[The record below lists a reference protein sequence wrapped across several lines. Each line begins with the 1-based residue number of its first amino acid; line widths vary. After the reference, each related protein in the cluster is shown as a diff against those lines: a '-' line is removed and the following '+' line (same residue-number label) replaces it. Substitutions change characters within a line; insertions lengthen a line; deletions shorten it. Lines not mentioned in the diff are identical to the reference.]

1 MPLSLPPEYIAA
13 PQCLQNKIILVT
25 GAGDGIGRAAAL
37 SYAQHGATVILL
49 GRTVEKLEA
58 VYDEIEAAAY
68 PQAAIYPLHL
78 RGAVMKDYEELA
90 NTIEREF
97 GRLDGLLHNAGVLGQ
112 RRTLAQTTIDSWD
125 EVLHVNLSAPFMM
138 TQALLPMLAAAENA
152 SIILTSSSV
161 GRKGRAFW
169 GAYAISKFGT
179 EGMMQIL
186 ADEEFDLNNTRVNS
200 INPGATQTVMRRTAY
215 PGENP
220 QDNPLPEVIMPLY
233 LYLMSDDS
241 KAVNGQQFDAQPKA

>member
-1 MPLSLPPEYIAA
+1 MPLMLPPDFVAA
-13 PQCLQNKIILVT
+13 PQCLENKVILVT

-49 GRTVEKLEA
+49 GRTIEKLEA
-58 VYDEIEAAAY
+58 VYDEIEAAGY
-68 PQAAIYPLHL
+68 PQAAIYPVHL
-78 RGAVMKDYEELA
+78 RGAAMKDYEDLA
-90 NTIEREF
+90 NTVEREF

-112 RRTLAQTTIDSWD
+112 RRTLAQTTVDSWD
-125 EVLHVNLSAPFMM
+125 EVLHVNLTAPFMM

-169 GAYAISKFGT
+169 GAYAVSKFGT

-186 ADEEFDLNNTRVNS
+186 AEEEFELNNIRVNS

-220 QDNPLPEVIMPLY
+220 QSNPLPEVIMPLY
-233 LYLMSDDS
+233 LYLMCDASQT
-241 KAVNGQQFDAQPKA
+241 VNGQQFDAQSK

>member
-1 MPLSLPPEYIAA
+1 MCIRDS
-13 PQCLQNKIILVT
+13 
-25 GAGDGIGRAAAL
+25 
-37 SYAQHGATVILL
+37 
-49 GRTVEKLEA
+49 
-58 VYDEIEAAAY
+58 
-68 PQAAIYPLHL
+68 
-78 RGAVMKDYEELA
+78 
-90 NTIEREF
+90 
-97 GRLDGLLHNAGVLGQ
+97 NAGVLGQ

-241 KAVNGQQFDAQPKA
+241 KAVNGQQFDAQPKV